1 MNHSLIE
8 EAARRAGI
16 TLSEEQIF
24 QVDRYVEHLKE
35 ENQKFNLTSIIEDE
49 AIAIRHLEDSWHAAS
64 LFKRGSSLLDVGT
77 GAGFPGL
84 ALKIVRPDLEVTLLD
99 ATGKKVT
106 FLQDTIRLLD
116 LHGVSALQ
124 GRAEELGRNP
134 LYRERFD
141 QVIARAVSALPELS
155 ELCLPLVKKGGFF
168 IAMKGQD
175 DEVKS
180 AARAISLLGAVH
192 EKTIRYE
199 LLGMDAPRSLVMI
212 KKRSST
218 PRRFPRRMATIRQS
232 PL

>member
-8 EAARRAGI
+8 EAACRAGI
-16 TLSEEQIF
+16 TLLEEQIF

-64 LFKRGSSLLDVGT
+64 LFKKGSSLLDVGT

-84 ALKIVRPDLEVTLLD
+84 ALKIIRPDLEVTLLD
-99 ATGKKVT
+99 ATGKKVV

-124 GRAEELGRNP
+124 GRGEELGRNP

-155 ELCLPLVKKGGFF
+155 ELCLPLVKKGGSF

-180 AARAISLLGAVH
+180 AVRAISLLGAVH

-212 KKRSST
+212 KKRTAS

>member
-1 MNHSLIE
+1 M
-8 EAARRAGI
+8 
-16 TLSEEQIF
+16 
-24 QVDRYVEHLKE
+24 
-35 ENQKFNLTSIIEDE
+35 
-49 AIAIRHLEDSWHAAS
+49 
-64 LFKRGSSLLDVGT
+64 
-77 GAGFPGL
+77 
-84 ALKIVRPDLEVTLLD
+84 ALKIIRPDLEVTLLD
-99 ATGKKVT
+99 ATGKKVV

-155 ELCLPLVKKGGFF
+155 ELCLPLVKKGGSF

-180 AARAISLLGAVH
+180 AVRAISLLGAVH

-212 KKRSST
+212 KKRTAS

>member
-8 EAARRAGI
+8 EAACRAGI
-16 TLSEEQIF
+16 TLLEEQIF

-64 LFKRGSSLLDVGT
+64 LFKKGSSLLDVGT

-84 ALKIVRPDLEVTLLD
+84 ALKIIRPDLEVTLLD
-99 ATGKKVT
+99 ATGKKVV

-155 ELCLPLVKKGGFF
+155 ELCLPLVKKGGSF

-180 AARAISLLGAVH
+180 AVRAISLLGAVH

-212 KKRSST
+212 KKRTAS
-218 PRRFPRRMATIRQS
+218 PRRFPRRMATISQS